1 MKKKLF
7 VLDLKPFDLYLEY
20 LKSSDEMGFN
30 LIQITEDSKV
40 YKDFTDHGLESNV
53 IRLEEISPK
62 SVLEAIIDDNKC
74 MDTIFTESE
83 RCIDIVREIYND
95 SRYLG
100 AELLSELTPRS
111 KNLMRE
117 LFKEKGINQANWF
130 KVSSEKNIN
139 YSEVSKNFNFPL
151 IIKPESGFSSFGV
164 KKCLDID
171 SLAKQAKRIDLYNML
186 VLKEFS
192 KSGNGIIVEEFI
204 TGKEYSV
211 DTYWI
216 NGVPIQ
222 SFILTRGEQQEDTF
236 PDDLYYY
243 DPKLAPEIEE
253 AILDISCQIG
263 HCFNVKDGV
272 THSEVIVT
280 KENQVFAIES
290 SPRGGAGGMF
300 NKLFSAVSCENTFKL
315 RLLPLV
321 SQKENVEF
329 KSKLSDEYYFF
340 IQPQIERSGKFA
352 AVPANLRDKF
362 LDITCFLRPGEKWN
376 GSKNEIN
383 YFIWALGSCK
393 KFQEIIEYKNFLEQ
407 NEELME

>member
-1 MKKKLF
+1 
-7 VLDLKPFDLYLEY
+7 
-20 LKSSDEMGFN
+20 
-30 LIQITEDSKV
+30 
-40 YKDFTDHGLESNV
+40 
-53 IRLEEISPK
+53 
-62 SVLEAIIDDNKC
+62 
-74 MDTIFTESE
+74 
-83 RCIDIVREIYND
+83 
-95 SRYLG
+95 
-100 AELLSELTPRS
+100 
-111 KNLMRE
+111 MRE